1 MAVYVMS
8 DLHGN
13 YEGFMSILEQ
23 IHFSEADE
31 MYVDGDIVDRGRDG
45 IKILQYMMMQP
56 NIYPIIGNHEY
67 ALMQVLDFVTQEI
80 TEETIGKIDEKT
92 LQNIIEY
99 QNIGGQVTL
108 DEFHKLS
115 KEEQRDIMEYL
126 EEFAAYEKI
135 SVNGK
140 EFIIIHAG
148 FINFKPERKM
158 EDYQLYELIFKAPN
172 YERVYFEDKYL
183 VTGHLPTRAIYGAKP
198 DEIFIANNHI
208 AIDCA
213 SGYGGK
219 VGCIRLDDF
228 KCFYSMRVE

>member
-23 IHFSEADE
+23 IKFSEEDE
-31 MYVDGDIVDRGRDG
+31 LYVDGDIVDRGRDG

-80 TEETIGKIDEKT
+80 TEDSISKIDEKT

-115 KEEQRDIMEYL
+115 KEEQQDIIEYL
-126 EEFAAYEKI
+126 EEFTAYEEI
-135 SVNGK
+135 NVNGK

-148 FINFKPERKM
+148 FLNFKPERKM
-158 EDYQLYELIFKAPN
+158 EDSQLYELIFKAPN
-172 YERVYFEDKYL
+172 YERVYFEDNYL
-183 VTGHLPTRAIYGAKP
+183 VDNQTEYQLLRGHIKT
-198 DEIFIANNHI
+198 
-208 AIDCA
+208 A
-213 SGYGGK
+213 SQ
-219 VGCIRLDDF
+219 I
-228 KCFYSMRVE
+228 

>member
-31 MYVDGDIVDRGRDG
+31 LYVDGDIVDRGRGG

-126 EEFAAYEKI
+126 EEFTAYEEI

-140 EFIIIHAG
+140 AFIIIHAG
-148 FINFKPERKM
+148 FINFIWFSTINSTSWKM
-158 EDYQLYELIFKAPN
+158 SCYKIFIFK
-172 YERVYFEDKYL
+172 
-183 VTGHLPTRAIYGAKP
+183 IYP
-198 DEIFIANNHI
+198 FI
-208 AIDCA
+208 
-213 SGYGGK
+213 
-219 VGCIRLDDF
+219 IRCLENQF
-228 KCFYSMRVE
+228 I